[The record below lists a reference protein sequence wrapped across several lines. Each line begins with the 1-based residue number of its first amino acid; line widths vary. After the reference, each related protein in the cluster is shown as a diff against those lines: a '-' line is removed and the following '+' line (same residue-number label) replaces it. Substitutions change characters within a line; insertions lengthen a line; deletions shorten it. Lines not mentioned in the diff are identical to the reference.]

1 MYACDPQWWD
11 VHASEVLANFP
22 GEKWTQDGPT
32 AKKHGLNHI
41 PGAHNAGLSL
51 RKELIHF
58 NANSGAQ
65 AVNLAVLWGARRLIL
80 VGFDMKLAGKTRHWF
95 GDHPGALNKPTDYPD
110 LIAKFKRIADDLKSL
125 GVEVWNTSMES
136 ALPWFPKKPLDELLS
151 SLSAT
156 SPSIDGTPLSRD
168 SATTDSASSSDAG
181 ASRNPATFC

>member
-11 VHASEVLANFP
+11 VHAQEVLANFP

-32 AKKHGLNHI
+32 AKKYGLNHI

-80 VGFDMKLAGKTRHWF
+80 VGFDMGLQGGKRHWF
-95 GDHPGALNKPTDYPD
+95 GDHPGTLNKATDYRD
-110 LIAKFKRIADDLKSL
+110 LIAKFERIAKDLKGL

-136 ALPWFPKKPLDELLS
+136 ALPWFAKKPLDELLS
-151 SLSAT
+151 SLCARPPFT
-156 SPSIDGTPLSRD
+156 EGTPLSRD
-168 SATTDSASSSDAG
+168 SGTADSA
-181 ASRNPATFC
+181 

>member
-11 VHASEVLANFP
+11 VHAKDVLANFP

-32 AKKHGLNHI
+32 AKKYGLNHI

-65 AVNLAVLWGARRLIL
+65 ALNLAVLWGAKRIIL
-80 VGFDMKLAGKTRHWF
+80 VGFDMGLQGKQRHWF
-95 GDHPGALNKPTDYPD
+95 GDHPGLLNKATDYPD
-110 LIAKFKRIADDLKSL
+110 LIAKFGRIAEDLKAI

-151 SLSAT
+151 SWSEI
-156 SPSIDGTPLSRD
+156 SPSTGETPLSPDSRIAD
-168 SATTDSASSSDAG
+168 SA
-181 ASRNPATFC
+181 